1 MRPTTVEVMVA
12 RFSVRPAFVT
22 AIVLSS
28 LASSLTACS
37 SSTPWSRG
45 VPVAQRSTIDP
56 FTGSDRWEVVVC
68 RIPDDVT
75 DPTYATDAER
85 LVLGVDAI
93 IDRLAGV
100 TDYFARWSHQRLRIE
115 WVAGADV
122 AIGSDEDS
130 YDCVDRALD
139 VSDDDVNGVLVIADA
154 QHASEAPG
162 GWGRRGE
169 RCERPCP
176 ASRTRRAAYVGASD
190 FVSYWGDDSP
200 LDLIEHEIG
209 HAFGW
214 PHSASS
220 AGIGDNHV
228 YDSDV
233 DVMSDSAAPRTVDP
247 TRRHGP
253 GVLAF
258 NAWVAGW
265 LDDEE
270 VVFYSFPKVR
280 AGDWQDAIRLAA
292 TDTTPERRAVRL
304 VVVDI
309 GSALLTVEFVADRGD
324 NDHRAEAGV
333 VIHEI
338 VFDEEAPEGRWHV
351 VQPIGADGSL
361 VLGPEREWESI
372 DGGMSI
378 RTGDVRVADEITSI
392 DVRIR
397 RNLPEDEQTS
407 ARD

>member
-1 MRPTTVEVMVA
+1 MS
-12 RFSVRPAFVT
+12 RFSVRRAFVT
-22 AIVLSS
+22 AVVLSS
-28 LASSLTACS
+28 LAAFLTACS
-37 SSTPWSRG
+37 SSTAWFRG
-45 VPVAQRSTIDP
+45 VPEARRSTIDP

-68 RIPDDVT
+68 RVPDDVT

-85 LVLGVDAI
+85 LVLGVDEI
-93 IDRLAGV
+93 IDRLTGV
-100 TDYFARWSHQRLRIE
+100 TDYFARWSHQRVRIE

-122 AIGSDEDS
+122 AIGPDEDS

-139 VSDDDVNGVLVIADA
+139 ASDDEANGVLVIADA
-154 QHASEAPG
+154 QHAAEAPG

-169 RCERPCP
+169 QCERPCP

-190 FVSYWGDDSP
+190 FVGYWGEDSP

-214 PHSASS
+214 PHSASA

-233 DVMSDSAAPRTVDP
+233 DVMSDSAAPRDIDP

-258 NAWVAGW
+258 DAWVAGW
-265 LDDEE
+265 LDDDEI
-270 VVFYSFPKVR
+270 VFYSLSKIRV
-280 AGDWQDAIRLAA
+280 GDWQDAIPLAA
-292 TDTTPERRAVRL
+292 SDTSPDRRAVRL
-304 VVVDI
+304 VVVDN
-309 GSALLTVEFVADRGD
+309 GAALLTVEFLADRGD
-324 NDHRAEAGV
+324 NDHLAEAGV
-333 VIHEI
+333 VIHEV

-351 VQPIGADGSL
+351 VQPIGPDGSL
-361 VLGPEREWESI
+361 VLGPDRIWESV
-372 DGGMSI
+372 GGVVSI
-378 RTGDVRVADEITSI
+378 GTGDVRVADDVTSI

-397 RNLPEDEQTS
+397 RNVPEVEPTS